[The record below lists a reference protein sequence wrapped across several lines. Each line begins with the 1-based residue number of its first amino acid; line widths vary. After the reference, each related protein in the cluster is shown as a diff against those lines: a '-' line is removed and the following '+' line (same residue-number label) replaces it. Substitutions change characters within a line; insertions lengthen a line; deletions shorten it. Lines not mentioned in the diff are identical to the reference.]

1 MKNTSDHSVA
11 SKLNQN
17 TPKKAVNIDVPKTSE
32 KREETQGKNESYS
45 LSKSELDEVQRLL
58 NLGVDH
64 SVHLNMLI
72 EMVWI

>member
-1 MKNTSDHSVA
+1 MKNTSDYSVT

-17 TPKKAVNIDVPKTSE
+17 TPKKAVNIDVPKQPRRE
-32 KREETQGKNESYS
+32 KRQGKKESYS
-45 LSKSELDEVQRLL
+45 LSESELDEVQRLL

-72 EMVWI
+72 EIVWI